1 MSWSLKLL
9 SVRGIEIKVH
19 ATFVLILIW
28 AAYFWGDRAGFGMR
42 GAVFGVI
49 AILLLFVCVVLHELG
64 HSFVALHYG
73 IGVRDIVLLPIGGV
87 ASLEQIPDKPRQEFN
102 IAIAGPLVNVAIA
115 AVLIVAGVILDA
127 AAILSPD
134 AIDDQVRQT
143 GASNMLTYITTA
155 NIYLAVFNLIP
166 AFPMDGGR
174 VLRALLAMR
183 IDYRRATEIAVGVG
197 QAMAFL
203 LGFAGFMLGNFF
215 LILIAVFVWF
225 GASQEGQAVAVR
237 SVLGRARVGEAM
249 IRAPRT
255 LAPTDPLTRAAEL
268 TLNTSQSD
276 FPVVDEN
283 GHVVGLLTSEDVI
296 RSLHQQPGATIGQVM
311 RTDFPV
317 IPPELPLVEA
327 QGRFMEGQVRAL
339 PVVGT
344 DHQLVGLLTVSD
356 VSEAYRLLSARPAL
370 ARAHQSPPGGAVSS

>member
-42 GAVFGVI
+42 GAIFGVV

-73 IGVRDIVLLPIGGV
+73 IGVRDITLLPIGGV
-87 ASLEQIPDKPRQEFN
+87 AALEQIPDKPRQEFN

-127 AAILSPD
+127 TAILSPD
-134 AIDDQVRQT
+134 AIDDEVRQT
-143 GASNMLTYITTA
+143 GLADMLTYITTA

-183 IDYRRATEIAVGVG
+183 IDYRRATEIAVMVG
-197 QAMAFL
+197 QGMAFL
-203 LGFAGFMLGNFF
+203 LGLAGFMLGNFF

-225 GASQEGQAVAVR
+225 GASQEGQAVALR

-255 LAPTDPLTRAAEL
+255 LSPTDPLTRAAEL
-268 TLNTSQSD
+268 TLNSAQSD
-276 FPVVDEN
+276 FPVVDES
-283 GHVVGLLTSEDVI
+283 GRVVGLLTGEDVI
-296 RSLHQQPGATIGQVM
+296 RALHQQPAATIGQVM

-327 QGRFMEGQVRAL
+327 QGRFAEGQIRAL
-339 PVVGT
+339 PVVGM
-344 DHQLVGLLTVSD
+344 DHRLVGLLTVVD
-356 VSEAYRLLSARPAL
+356 ISEAYRLLSARPAL
-370 ARAHQSPPGGAVSS
+370 ARAHQSPPGGSVSS